1 MCHHF
6 SLCPGPGRWVR
17 GSTGAQTLLQAAG
30 SATADSPMGGMKAHH
45 DLDTSSCCPPFPL
58 SSHEVTSG
66 CVTQEWGGV
75 QEMDTENNYFLR

>member
-1 MCHHF
+1 
-6 SLCPGPGRWVR
+6 
-17 GSTGAQTLLQAAG
+17 
-30 SATADSPMGGMKAHH
+30 MGGMKAHH
-45 DLDTSSCCPPFPL
+45 NLDTSSCCPPFPL